1 MCVCAR
7 ARVCVRVES
16 GRIHGATVTHF
27 NETDRTSYQK
37 VVGEKHLRLRLKL
50 GFSPSHLI

>member
-1 MCVCAR
+1 MNKVSRVCVRAR

-27 NETDRTSYQK
+27 NESDRTSDQK
-37 VVGEKHLRLRLKL
+37 VSEGN
-50 GFSPSHLI
+50 I